1 MPDDSVF
8 NGGMQSQGG
17 PNGHPISSQVP
28 PAARHE
34 AEQLRSPAGFDK
46 RNSGV
51 APRGARK
58 LSLPKAP
65 QPRSAANPA
74 GSVGSRETAF
84 SRGASQISGLVPRG
98 VKRRVPEVGMGLLL
112 VVLGAVLMIVFVGGS
127 DPTRKVLA
135 LSRNVSKGDFL
146 SAADITDVALPA
158 DTQIAALDLRN
169 QSSIIGSQ
177 VAGDYAAGMI
187 LTPQLLMPNRD
198 LPEGM
203 IVIGSQLEAGQY
215 PIRNFRAGE
224 SVNLLARL
232 PSGDVVT
239 IAEAV
244 QIYEVSQLGSG
255 TTLFISFLVDKAL
268 QLEVASVLGD
278 DSLRLGLLG
287 G

>member
-1 MPDDSVF
+1 
-8 NGGMQSQGG
+8 
-17 PNGHPISSQVP
+17 
-28 PAARHE
+28 
-34 AEQLRSPAGFDK
+34 
-46 RNSGV
+46 
-51 APRGARK
+51 
-58 LSLPKAP
+58 
-65 QPRSAANPA
+65 
-74 GSVGSRETAF
+74 VGSRETAF